1 MMLKKVAALQAL
13 PVLLK
18 LRQEYG
24 MQPHGNAG
32 WRKRE
37 ELDLSGAAGGDR
49 THDPW
54 LRRPILYPLSYSR
67 VGGISEVMR
76 RIPFFFT
83 YVYGNCRIA
92 GNCMSLLNFCAYNCG
107 FHKGLHP
114 SM

>member
-1 MMLKKVAALQAL
+1 M
-13 PVLLK
+13 PI
-18 LRQEYG
+18 YG
-24 MQPHGNAG
+24 GQQRLIVDFPISNPLGRGM
-32 WRKRE
+32 K
-37 ELDLSGAAGGDR
+37 SGAAGWNR
-49 THDPW
+49 TSDPW

-114 SM
+114 GM